1 MNNNRSHV
9 RILLLFTLVFA
20 LCTTTLFTTNAEA
33 RRADEVF
40 DSATVSLK
48 TTKKVVYDAT
58 TYGTQKTISITN
70 CWLEKKIGSKWVR
83 QSALETPSAAHG
95 EGASADHHPAGNA
108 AISFADC
115 RVGAAPE
122 ADRARRSRS
131 RSVSSGYSGDD
142 CAFAENG
149 KTCEGRAGALSF
161 RAGERRGVSSVR
173 DGCHGNA
180 QGILL
185 QQSCLPVRNL
195 EGPFILCRQRN

>member
-1 MNNNRSHV
+1 MSNNRSHV

-83 QSALETPSAAHG
+83 QSALETPSAG
-95 EGASADHHPAGNA
+95 KNTFGYVREMDYSDNIGTGTY
-108 AISFADC
+108 
-115 RVGAAPE
+115 RVGATFD
-122 ADRARRSRS
+122 ADGHSITRYSNSRT
-131 RSVSSGYSGDD
+131 
-142 CAFAENG
+142 F
-149 KTCEGRAGALSF
+149 
-161 RAGERRGVSSVR
+161 
-173 DGCHGNA
+173 
-180 QGILL
+180 
-185 QQSCLPVRNL
+185 
-195 EGPFILCRQRN
+195 